1 MSTEV
6 EKSSRLPQPWERIF
20 GLGSRVFVWGLLFS
34 ILYILRPFFL
44 LVFLTFVFAYILEHG
59 VQGLAH
65 RIPRRAIR
73 VVLVSAVFLGTLIM
87 IGVFL
92 APHFKDQASKLGDNY
107 PTYLSK
113 IDDQLDVYR
122 ENETFRNFVPP
133 SIKARDILNDLLG
146 LVGEEEGPDRAGS
159 AQPPPVEEPDL
170 LDELAD
176 FPGGV
181 GELVSEAELTWAE
194 FLAFANGRGE
204 SAPDDV
210 IEKLATAIHEADY
223 ESSTGDEIDARWLA
237 TQWTVM
243 KSLRTDPQLPKANIA
258 KTIETMQ
265 SIAGPILNIGSA
277 FLLSL
282 LFSFLIVLDLPKLR
296 RAVQG
301 LADTK
306 LQFIY
311 EEVAGNV
318 HDFGKMLGRAL
329 EAQLFIAITNT
340 VLTAFGLY
348 LLGLTANLVFFSTI
362 VFFCSFIPVAGVF
375 LSSIPIA
382 LEALS
387 TPDGGV
393 QLMLLAIAMILI
405 VHFVEAYFLNP
416 KIFGHHLHMNA
427 VLVLIV
433 LTIGGKLFGVWGL
446 ILGLPVVNYF
456 FGHAIRRHGGA
467 NHGIG
472 KAA

>member
-1 MSTEV
+1 MSAEV
-6 EKSSRLPQPWERIF
+6 EKTSRLPQPWERIF
-20 GLGSRVFVWGLLFS
+20 GLGSRLFVWGLLFS

-59 VQGLAH
+59 VQGLEH
-65 RIPRRAIR
+65 RIRRRAVR
-73 VVLVSAVFLGTLIM
+73 VILVSAVFLGTLIT

-113 IDDQLDVYR
+113 IDDQLDVWR
-122 ENETFRNFVPP
+122 ENETFRNLVPP
-133 SIKARDILNDLLG
+133 SIKARDYLNDLLG
-146 LVGEEEGPDRAGS
+146 LVSEEDESEASPAN
-159 AQPPPVEEPDL
+159 QKPEEPDL
-170 LDELAD
+170 LEELAD

-181 GELVSEAELTWAE
+181 GELVSTAEITWAE

-204 SAPDDV
+204 SAPGDV
-210 IEKLATAIHEADY
+210 IEKLATAIRDAEY
-223 ESSTGDEIDARWLA
+223 ESSSGTRIDARWL
-237 TQWTVM
+237 TDQWTLM
-243 KSLRTDPQLPKANIA
+243 KSLRTDPKLPKANIA

-306 LQFIY
+306 LRFIY
-311 EEVAGNV
+311 EEVAGNI

-340 VLTAFGLY
+340 ALTAFGLY
-348 LLGLTANLVFFSTI
+348 LLGLTANMVFFSSI

-393 QLMLLAIAMILI
+393 ELMLIAIAMILV

-467 NHGIG
+467 NREIG